1 MNTKQYILSKCNN
14 FSTEQN
20 LIILQCIK
28 DLNIKTYE
36 CSDGTRINLDILS
49 QKILIEIENKIKEID
64 KPISKTYQIE

>member
-1 MNTKQYILSKCNN
+1 MNTKKYILKKSEC

-28 DLNIKTYE
+28 DLNIKTCE

-49 QKILIEIENKIKEID
+49 KKDLTEIENKIKEID